1 MLEAQDAGRFDAG
14 RACIPEEQV
23 KNSRAHA
30 LYDQMQIEV
39 LIDLLVCPVE
49 REGKDMLEVL
59 PKIAKTQASYATNK
73 VLVLPMNLTISVSY
87 RCNSRCKTCNV
98 WQRPNDDFTIE
109 EYEKTFE
116 SIGRDAYWFTF
127 SGGEPTLRKDLPEM
141 VEAAYRHCRPGIINI
156 PTNGI
161 QDKIIPA
168 RIERVLQAAPT
179 SEVIINLSLDGVGE
193 KHDIV
198 RGVKGNFERAM
209 RTYAGLKALKA
220 HYKNFTLGVHTV
232 ISNFNVD
239 EFEHIYAFV
248 RDELKPDSFIS
259 EIAEERV
266 ELDTVGMGITPPIQK
281 YQPVIERLQEGIRKA
296 EFSGVSR
303 ITQAFRDRYYD
314 IVKRTLVEHRQVIP
328 CLAGVAS
335 AQIAPNGDV
344 WTCCIRAE
352 SVGNLRE
359 HGYDFRSVW
368 TTAHADELR
377 RSIKAG
383 ECYCPLA
390 NASYTNMLCHTP
402 TLTSVALDVAKGSV
416 TSALSSKTSG
426 TSARLRSLPVINAA
440 DEARL
445 SNGHT
450 NGHKANT
457 EVEAKV

>member
-1 MLEAQDAGRFDAG
+1 MW
-14 RACIPEEQV
+14 
-23 KNSRAHA
+23 
-30 LYDQMQIEV
+30 
-39 LIDLLVCPVE
+39 
-49 REGKDMLEVL
+49 RELNVLEVL
-59 PKIAKTQASYATNK
+59 PKIAKMQASY
-73 VLVLPMNLTISVSY
+73 VLGKPLALPMNLTISVSY

-109 EYEKTFE
+109 EYDKTFA

-141 VEAAYRHCRPGIINI
+141 VGAAYRHCRPGIINI

-161 QDKIIPA
+161 QDKIIPG
-168 RIERVLQAAPT
+168 RIEQVLLAAPK
-179 SEVIINLSLDGVGE
+179 SDVIVNLSLDGVE
-193 KHDIV
+193 VKHEIL
-198 RGVKGNFERAM
+198 RNVKGNFERAM
-209 RTYAGLKALKA
+209 RTYAGLKALKGR
-220 HYKNFTLGVHTV
+220 YKNFTLGVHTV

-239 EFEHIYAFV
+239 EFENIYNFV

-296 EFSGVSR
+296 EFNGVSR

-314 IVKRTLVEHRQVIP
+314 IVKRTLVEKRQIVP

-368 TTAHADELR
+368 TTTHADELR

-402 TLTSVALDVAKGSV
+402 TLTSVALTVAKGSV
-416 TSALSSKTSG
+416 TAALSSNNNGK
-426 TSARLRSLPVINAA
+426 SAKLRSLPVINAA
-440 DEARL
+440 DEFRL

-450 NGHKANT
+450 NGHNSD
-457 EVEAKV
+457 AKVEIKV

>member
-1 MLEAQDAGRFDAG
+1 
-14 RACIPEEQV
+14 
-23 KNSRAHA
+23 
-30 LYDQMQIEV
+30 
-39 LIDLLVCPVE
+39 
-49 REGKDMLEVL
+49 
-59 PKIAKTQASYATNK
+59 
-73 VLVLPMNLTISVSY
+73 MNFTISVSY

-109 EYEKTFE
+109 EYDKTFA

-161 QDKIIPA
+161 QDKIIPG

-179 SEVIINLSLDGVGE
+179 SDVIINLSLDGIGE

-209 RTYAGLKALKA
+209 RTYAGLKALKGR
-220 HYKNFTLGVHTV
+220 YKNFTLGVHTV

-239 EFEHIYAFV
+239 EFDNIYTFV

-266 ELDTVGMGITPPIQK
+266 ELDTVGMGITPPIQR
-281 YQPVIERLQEGIRKA
+281 YQPVIERLQEGIHKA
-296 EFSGVSR
+296 EFNGVSR

-314 IVKRTLVEHRQVIP
+314 IVKRTLAEKRQIIP

-359 HGYDFRSVW
+359 HDYDFKSTW
-368 TTAHADELR
+368 NTARANELR

-390 NASYTNMLCHTP
+390 NASYTNMLCHAP
-402 TLTSVALDVAKGSV
+402 TLAGVATDVARGTVAAAIPTRNGGK
-416 TSALSSKTSG
+416 SAK
-426 TSARLRSLPVINAA
+426 LRNLPVINAA
-440 DEARL
+440 NEASRPG
-445 SNGHT
+445 ST
-450 NGHKANT
+450 
-457 EVEAKV
+457 

>member
-1 MLEAQDAGRFDAG
+1 
-14 RACIPEEQV
+14 
-23 KNSRAHA
+23 
-30 LYDQMQIEV
+30 
-39 LIDLLVCPVE
+39 
-49 REGKDMLEVL
+49 MLEVL
-59 PKIAKTQASYATNK
+59 PKIAKMQASYALGK
-73 VLVLPMNLTISVSY
+73 PLALPMNLTISVSY

-116 SIGRDAYWFTF
+116 SVGRAAYWFTF

-141 VEAAYRHCRPGIINI
+141 VEAAYRHCRPGVINI

-161 QDKIIPA
+161 QDKIIPE
-168 RIERVLQAAPT
+168 RVERVLQAAPG
-179 SEVIINLSLDGVGE
+179 SEVIINLSLDGIGV

-198 RGVKGNFERAM
+198 RGVKGNFERSM
-209 RTYAGLKALKA
+209 RTYAGLKALKGR
-220 HYKNFTLGVHTV
+220 YKNFTLGVHTV

-239 EFEHIYAFV
+239 EFDSIYAFV

-281 YQPVIERLQEGIRKA
+281 YQPVIERLQEGIHKA
-296 EFSGVSR
+296 EFGDITRITPR

-314 IVKRTLVEHRQVIP
+314 IVKRTLVEKRQIIP

-359 HGYDFRSVW
+359 HNYDFKSVW
-368 TTAHADELR
+368 TTSKADELR

-390 NASYTNMLCHTP
+390 NASYTNMLCHVP
-402 TLTSVALDVAKGSV
+402 TLTSVALEVGKGSV
-416 TSALSSKTSG
+416 AKVFSSSNRGKSAK
-426 TSARLRSLPVINAA
+426 LRELPVLNASA
-440 DEARL
+440 EASAHNGNGNGAKAREL
-445 SNGHT
+445 PVLNVVDGSPITNSNGH
-450 NGHKANT
+450 ASDDSI
-457 EVEAKV
+457 EATA

>member
-1 MLEAQDAGRFDAG
+1 
-14 RACIPEEQV
+14 
-23 KNSRAHA
+23 
-30 LYDQMQIEV
+30 
-39 LIDLLVCPVE
+39 
-49 REGKDMLEVL
+49 MLEVI
-59 PKIAKTQASYATNK
+59 PKIAKMQASYALGK
-73 VLVLPMNLTISVSY
+73 PLALPLNLTISVSY

-98 WQRPNDDFTIE
+98 WQRPNDDFTLE
-109 EYEKTFE
+109 EYDHTFA

-209 RTYAGLKALKA
+209 RTYAGLKVLKGR
-220 HYKNFTLGVHTV
+220 YKNFTLGVHTV

-296 EFSGVSR
+296 EFNGVSR

-416 TSALSSKTSG
+416 TSALSSKHHG
-426 TSARLRSLPVINAA
+426 TSAKLRSLPVINAT

-457 EVEAKV
+457 EVEVKV